1 MGLTSGRTCTPTPSC
16 LVAPPCTPVS
26 PTGCRRRSPP
36 SPPPPSRSRSLL
48 PLRGSTLSG
57 SVAPS
62 WLPCPPSS
70 RCGSA
75 SRNTMR
81 QAPALSTGSASKYT
95 FLHLCNIITSR
106 NHQLYLEILLRRTT
120 LAVAQQHNCLSMDF
134 LPALLTYAF
143 IKSAYF

>member
-1 MGLTSGRTCTPTPSC
+1 MGTMCCP
-16 LVAPPCTPVS
+16 VVPPCTLVS
-26 PTGCRRRSPP
+26 LTGCRRK
-36 SPPPPSRSRSLL
+36 SLL
-48 PLRGSTLSG
+48 PLRGSTPSG

-95 FLHLCNIITSR
+95 SPSPLHHLQTPSNHKLSWRFFYGGRPLLWHSNNLLVNGLFACAVDICIFKICIIFYCCHLLSVLHLRTSCEY
-106 NHQLYLEILLRRTT
+106 Q
-120 LAVAQQHNCLSMDF
+120 
-134 LPALLTYAF
+134 P
-143 IKSAYF
+143 